1 MRHLNRS
8 ARQLKY
14 LNYLNAIVFLGYLAL
29 ALGYLFYLS
38 GRDVAQAPL
47 MTASEFTPVFIV
59 AMCYLVLSFTCGEF
73 FGLLRYQFSTKEGEA
88 GSDGLRLFATRSLSI
103 FFMINISF
111 YFLRAGLKEGF
122 LEKMFFIVLPV
133 FLGGYLIF
141 ILKRLNEAHMMA
153 PWYFKLKSILL
164 YACILG
170 QLIANI
176 VLFFPEILATLPITP

>member
-1 MRHLNRS
+1 MQYLNRS
-8 ARQLKY
+8 ERQLKY
-14 LNYLNAIVFLGYLAL
+14 LSYLNAIVFLGYLSL
-29 ALGYLFYLS
+29 ALVYLFELS
-38 GRDVAQAPL
+38 ARDVARDAVI
-47 MTASEFTPVFIV
+47 TAQEFTPVFIV
-59 AMCYLVLSFTCGEF
+59 AICYFVLSFTCGEF
-73 FGLLRYQFSTKEGEA
+73 FGLLRYQFSTKEGEV

-103 FFMINISF
+103 FFMITIGF

-122 LEKMFFIVLPV
+122 LEKLFFIVIPV
-133 FLGGYLIF
+133 FLGSYLVF

-176 VLFFPEILATLPITP
+176 VLFFPEILATIALK